1 MVKHI
6 IWSITGAGA
15 YLRELAGFFEEYRL
29 LRDVRITI
37 ALSRWG
43 FEVSR
48 IYGVLPVL
56 QRIARGGYMEEFL
69 VGDMGF
75 YYVGRL
81 NMHRYDAVVIA
92 PATSNSV
99 AKMVYG
105 IADTL
110 PTIIFAEAGKSGV
123 PVIILPTDLPGRDGY
138 VVSEAPCRIDRGR
151 CNCLESRGYCPAMD
165 SCPVKAIVIVD
176 DKPHI
181 DLSKC
186 IGCEVC
192 VDKCINNAIKC
203 WEPIRVKPRR
213 IDVENIERLK
223 GFSRVYIVS
232 SVEELGRVLD
242 SVLGYK

>member
-1 MVKHI
+1 LVKYI

-15 YLRELAGFFEEYRL
+15 YLRDLAVFFEKYRL
-29 LRDVRITI
+29 SRNVRITI

-48 IYGVLPVL
+48 IYGVLPIL
-56 QRIARGGYMEEFL
+56 HRIAPDKYMEEFL
-69 VGDMGF
+69 VGDTGF

-81 NMHRYDAVVIA
+81 NMHRYDVVVIA

-123 PVIILPTDLPGRDGY
+123 PIIILPTDMPGSDGY
-138 VVSEAPCRIDRGR
+138 VVSETPCYIDRVK
-151 CNCLESRGYCPAMD
+151 CNCLETQGYCPAMN
-165 SCPVKAIVIVD
+165 SCPVNAIIIVD
-176 DKPHI
+176 GKPHI

-186 IGCEVC
+186 IGCGVC
-192 VDKCINNAIKC
+192 VDKCINNAVKC
-203 WEPIRVKPRR
+203 WEPIRIKPRS
-213 IDVENIERLK
+213 IDVENIEKLK
-223 GFSRVYIVS
+223 RFSNVYVVNSID
-232 SVEELGRVLD
+232 ELGETLD
-242 SVLGYK
+242 SVLGFK